1 MNNNV
6 SNSIIYMEKEELNN
20 LLTEVKETVAND
32 MDTENDKD
40 ALFSAADLWKIQKQK
55 RNATPRRVTFWN

>member
-55 RNATPRRVTFWN
+55 RNAAPRRITFWN